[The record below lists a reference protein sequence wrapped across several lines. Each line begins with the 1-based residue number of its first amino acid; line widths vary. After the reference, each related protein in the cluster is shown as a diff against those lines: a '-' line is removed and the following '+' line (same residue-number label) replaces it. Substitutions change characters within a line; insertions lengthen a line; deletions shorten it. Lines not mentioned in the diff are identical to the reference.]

1 MTELPF
7 PLPRMDETVARLAV
21 RTFTA
26 GELIA
31 AAEVTP
37 DNLDIWQRKAGLQL
51 ATEPPGRGRA
61 RRFCLLDVYLVALM
75 SRLTRLT
82 GSQVWSARS
91 LDYLVYAPFPATMQ
105 GQPMHRGPGLDTRR
119 TDLVMDIGQA
129 HELFWTRSWHSRPW
143 VLFVEDSHVD
153 TGIYGME
160 VANVADLDALIHR
173 REGYFLNATR
183 RLHEVD
189 QHLVAMLGEA

>member
-7 PLPRMDETVARLAV
+7 PQPRMDETVSWLAA
-21 RTFTA
+21 RTFAA
-26 GELIA
+26 GDLIA
-31 AAEVTP
+31 AAEITP
-37 DNLDIWQRKAGLQL
+37 DMLDLWQRKAGLQL

-91 LDYLVYAPFPATMQ
+91 LNYLAYAPFPVTMQ
-105 GQPMHRGPGLDTRR
+105 GQPLELGPHLDTRR
-119 TDLVMDIGQA
+119 TNLVMDIGEA

-143 VLFVEDSHVD
+143 ALFAEDSHVD
-153 TGIYGME
+153 AGIYGME
-160 VANVADLDALIHR
+160 VANVSDLDALVHR
-173 REGYFLNATR
+173 REGYFINATR

-189 QHLVAMLGEA
+189 QRLVAMIGES